1 MPDKKELR
9 KQYTVLRKL
18 IHPDQL
24 EQWSLEIANQFATMN
39 LDQVHYLHIFY
50 PIIGK
55 QEINS
60 LHIVNQIREEHP
72 DITLVLPKSNLT
84 DYSLQH
90 VIWRAETPLAVNSW
104 GITEPHSE
112 EYIEAKKIDMILIP
126 LLAYDQEG
134 NRLGYGKG
142 FYDRFLSECRPD
154 AAKVGLSYFPPED
167 KVLPHNTFDIPLDS
181 CVTPTKIWKF

>member
-1 MPDKKELR
+1 MPDKKEIR
-9 KQYTVLRKL
+9 KQYTLKRKQ

-24 EQWSLEIANQFATMN
+24 EQWSEQIANRFFLMN
-39 LDQVHYLHIFY
+39 LDRVQYLHIFY

-55 QEINS
+55 QEINC
-60 LHIVNQIREEHP
+60 LHIVNQIREKHP
-72 DITLVLPKSNLT
+72 NVTLVLPKSNLA

-90 VIWRAETPLAVNSW
+90 VIWRDDTPLLMNSW

-112 EYIEAKKIDMILIP
+112 EYILAEKIDMILIP
-126 LLAYDQEG
+126 LLAYDREG

-167 KVLPHNTFDIPLDS
+167 NILPHDAFDIPLNS
-181 CVTPTKIWKF
+181 CVTPDKTWEF